1 MFSLS
6 VDDMLRNEALVVLKN
21 LSRLMATKLEE
32 LLSHIR
38 GWVNSWISIAV
49 ARSYSRTIQG
59 AFPLSPL
66 QYRELD

>member
-32 LLSHIR
+32 LLSHIC
-38 GWVNSWISIAV
+38 GWGNSWISIAV

-59 AFPLSPL
+59 DFPLSPL